1 MKYLPV
7 GLDIQGRKCV
17 VIGGGVV
24 GTRKV
29 RNLLEA
35 GASVVLVSPQA
46 TDALVKL
53 AASGEILWARES
65 YRREHLYGAFLAVTA
80 TDRQTLNEQVAG
92 EGRDSGI
99 LVCDASSAERSQV
112 IFGALHRGDRFTVAV
127 FTDGQDP
134 AGARAV
140 RDALADFMTKGTGPD
155 SPAAE

>member
-17 VIGGGVV
+17 VIGGGAV

-29 RNLLEA
+29 RNLLHA
-35 GASVVLVSPQA
+35 GASVVLVSPKA
-46 TDALVKL
+46 TDELVNL

-65 YRREHLYGAFLAVTA
+65 FRLSHLYGAFLAVAA
-80 TDRQTLNEQVAG
+80 TDHQELNEQVAR
-92 EGRDSGI
+92 EGRQSGI

-112 IFGALHRGDRFTVAV
+112 IFGALHREEGFTVAV
-127 FTDGQDP
+127 FTDGRNP

-140 RDALADFMTKGTGPD
+140 RDQLADFMTKGRGPG
-155 SPAAE
+155 SPAGE